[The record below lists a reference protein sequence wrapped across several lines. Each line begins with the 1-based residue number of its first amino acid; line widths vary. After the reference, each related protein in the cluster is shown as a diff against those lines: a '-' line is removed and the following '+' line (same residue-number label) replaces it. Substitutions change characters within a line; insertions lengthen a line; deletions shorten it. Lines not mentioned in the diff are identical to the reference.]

1 MKKNLKDGDKIKV
14 GCKSIGYMDL
24 KVDDMDEW
32 VNVLMTFQEYY
43 LGDETAFAVHENS
56 FLWATDDIIE
66 EEILWDDLLE
76 GLFLC

>member
-14 GCKSIGYMDL
+14 ACKSKDYIDL
-24 KVDDMDEW
+24 KLDDMDEW
-32 VNVLMTFQEYY
+32 AGVLMTFQGYWH
-43 LGDETAFAVHENS
+43 GDETAFAVHENY